1 MPQKCDP
8 ARVVYITYIIT
19 EKCIKAISYEM
30 NRQEY
35 GCVKIY
41 CANVKIIYLILAN
54 TTSDCSKLANM
65 IKLENM
71 LSIFLNLECARHFIK
86 LGSCNKD
93 LNVIDIY
100 SHFSRVIDICSNF

>member
-1 MPQKCDP
+1 
-8 ARVVYITYIIT
+8 
-19 EKCIKAISYEM
+19 M
-30 NRQEY
+30 NRREC

-54 TTSDCSKLANM
+54 MTSDCSKLANM

-71 LSIFLNLECARHFIK
+71 LSIFLNLQCARHLIK
-86 LGSCNKD
+86 LASCNKD

-100 SHFSRVIDICSNF
+100 SHFSNVRDICSNF